1 MGKSPHDN
9 AARQAAA
16 DDPTVELDILEQTIT
31 IEGARTLR
39 HDAHGLGPAPIP
51 RAWIHEGT
59 PVARNKRLAGSSDDM
74 ASTYMWDCTAGRF
87 DWFYDTDEVIHV
99 LEGSVI
105 IEDGKGTRKR
115 LQAGDTFLFPAGS
128 RYHWTVADYIR
139 KVAFLHSPLSR
150 EMRIIRGILE
160 RLKAPFRRK
169 PAAAPAWGGRS

>member
-1 MGKSPHDN
+1 VGKSPHEGN
-9 AARQAAA
+9 AARPAAA

-31 IEGARTLR
+31 IEGARALR

-51 RAWIHEGT
+51 RAWIREGN

-87 DWFYDTDEVIHV
+87 DWLYDTDEVMHV

-105 IEDGKGTRKR
+105 IEDAGGTRKR

-128 RYHWTVADYIR
+128 RYHWRVADYIR
-139 KVAFLHSPLSR
+139 KVAFLHSPLPR
-150 EMRIIRGILE
+150 EMRLIRGVLR
-160 RLKAPFRRK
+160 RLTASFRRK
-169 PAAAPAWGGRS
+169 PASAPAWGR

>member
-1 MGKSPHDN
+1 MGKSPHEGN
-9 AARQAAA
+9 AARPAAA

-31 IEGARTLR
+31 IEGARALR

-51 RAWIHEGT
+51 RAWIREGN

-87 DWFYDTDEVIHV
+87 DWLYDTDEVMHV

-105 IEDGKGTRKR
+105 IEDAGGTRKR

-128 RYHWTVADYIR
+128 RYHWRVADYIR
-139 KVAFLHSPLSR
+139 KVAFLHSPLPR
-150 EMRIIRGILE
+150 EMRLIRGVLR
-160 RLKAPFRRK
+160 RLTASFRRK
-169 PAAAPAWGGRS
+169 PASAPAWGR